1 MLNESYYKKLLNK
14 YSISDDCNRLVQ
26 LSTAIVLDNYRN
38 RNICFKFPVNYDIVN
53 IVNTLYESLSK
64 YIFQNHSDFPPSTC
78 EKFKKIGGSRQ
89 DVFKVENFQNGK
101 VYLKNIVDPSYHI
114 TMCYD
119 GFLKNYIPIQQNVKK
134 GALVNVQKY
143 FSNVNQYDFLPTY
156 FSKKIV
162 FVAGQTMW
170 NKLDNKRNIP
180 SIYLPSTRDDEQN
193 LIRSIPALEDCI
205 SYITSRYNICYEE
218 LLKKGILIDAI
229 VLCDADLSSITQII
243 QDQQQYKFKF
253 IILSS
258 ENEIQ
263 ELNNLA
269 IWNWQKEEV
278 EVMEKMTGSAIEI
291 IKVDDDY
298 FSKLFEKFEKST
310 IYVSTL
316 EPPIKL
322 NNYSYYARLALN
334 AIQEDSFDYALYRLR
349 IDKELERNEGGY
361 DMDYLGENNPK
372 LALKA
377 LIEYLKSVKYKICK
391 IKELWNDFNRRL
403 FIIADREDVDFLKK
417 QLKTTKNI
425 LTYTEL
431 RKQIKSGTIQ
441 NKTLFFY
448 SFDGTKKE
456 FDFINSLPNSI
467 KLLLYQQEFELYI
480 NQLQN
485 HNANIENELMS
496 EDRFLLSNVKYE
508 PIIETLIKISPTLE
522 EIICKLDERSQK
534 AYDGYKEECE
544 SLLDDSDE
552 QITYQITLSNGNIV
566 ELESS
571 ETVFN
576 SKGSLIKSYRLKTGD
591 KVRIYPREQL
601 AENLLQI
608 AVEVEPDKFGDIHKH
623 SQYWQEILKVCDNLF
638 PDRETL
644 YGKLKSYGLKVLP
657 ATVDAYF
664 NGKRKFPMFNSD
676 LHAVC
681 SLADEVM
688 PDGNFVQEMLPLI
701 KKSKRL
707 YNSTMIAL
715 GRGIK
720 QELKQFLQEETLGD
734 ILQKKNFT
742 IETLNKFLKEQ
753 MPLLTIMKI
762 EEVCNE

>member
-1 MLNESYYKKLLNK
+1 MLNEDYYKTLMNK
-14 YSISDDCNRLVQ
+14 YSIPEDCNKLVC
-26 LSTAIVLDNYRN
+26 LSAAIMLDNYRG
-38 RNICFKFPVNYDIVN
+38 RNVYFNFPINYDFAN
-53 IVNTLYESLSK
+53 ILNLLYESLSK
-64 YIFQNHSDFPPSTC
+64 YIFQKFPDFPPETC
-78 EKFKKIGGSRQ
+78 KTYKRIGGSKKEIYVIERIYG
-89 DVFKVENFQNGK
+89 NT
-101 VYLKNIVDPSYHI
+101 VYLKQNTDTYTIKYNNFI
-114 TMCYD
+114 
-119 GFLKNYIPIQQNVKK
+119 KKYIPIQQNAQK
-134 GALVNVQKY
+134 GALMNVQRY
-143 FSNVNQYDFLPTY
+143 FSKINEYEFLPTY

-170 NKLDNKRNIP
+170 NKLNNKKNIP
-180 SIYLPSTRDDEQN
+180 SIYLPSTRDGEQN
-193 LIRSIPALEDCI
+193 SIKSIPALEDCI
-205 SYITSRYNICYEE
+205 TYVTPRYGVCYEE
-218 LLKKGILIDAI
+218 LLKKGILIDTI
-229 VLCDADLSSITQII
+229 VLCDTDLNSIIQII
-243 QDQQQYKFKF
+243 QDQHKYKFNF
-253 IILSS
+253 IVLSN
-258 ENEIQ
+258 ENKTQ
-263 ELNNLA
+263 KLNNL
-269 IWNWQKEEV
+269 IYWSWKNEEI
-278 EVMEKMTGSAIEI
+278 EFIEQTTDNAIEI
-291 IKVDDDY
+291 IKIDDNN
-298 FSKLFEKFEKST
+298 FSKLFEDFEKSKV
-310 IYVSTL
+310 YVSTL
-316 EPPIKL
+316 ELPIKL

-349 IDKELERNEGGY
+349 MDKELERNEGGY

-377 LIEYLKSVKYKICK
+377 LINYLKSAEHKINK
-391 IKELWNDFNRRL
+391 IKQLWNNSNGKL
-403 FIIADREDVDFLKK
+403 FIIADREDVDFFKK

-425 LTYTEL
+425 ITYIDL
-431 RKQIKSGTIQ
+431 KKQIKSGTIQ
-441 NKTLFFY
+441 SKTLLFY

-467 KLLLYQQEFELYI
+467 KLLLYQQELELYI

-496 EDRFLLSNVKYE
+496 EDRFLLSKVKYE
-508 PIIETLIKISPTLE
+508 PIIEPPIKISPTLE
-522 EIICKLDERSQK
+522 EIIFKLDERSQK

-552 QITYQITLSNGNIV
+552 QITYQITLSNGNIF
-566 ELESS
+566 ELGNS

-608 AVEVEPDKFGDIHKH
+608 AIEVEPDKFGEIDKH

-644 YGKLKSYGLKVLP
+644 YGKLKSYGLRVLP
-657 ATVDAYF
+657 TTVDAYF

-676 LHAVC
+676 LRAVC

-742 IETLNKFLKEQ
+742 IETLKKFLEEQ

-762 EEVCNE
+762 EEVRNEQ